1 MKIKK
6 HILFVVENKPAPLDR
21 RVWPEALLAKELG
34 FNVTVIS
41 PENERAMG
49 RHVEIDGIEIY
60 RYPKEINS
68 LKKFRFISEYIN
80 ALVWESFLS
89 LKIFFTKPFHIIHAA
104 NPPDHIFIIAIFYK
118 LFGIKFIF
126 DHHDLSPEL
135 YRVKFSKGK
144 NIVYKI
150 LMICEKFS
158 CKFADAIIST
168 NESYRKIVIQRHGV
182 DPERVFV
189 VRNDPKKKEC
199 NFKKAMKKR
208 ENGKK
213 ILLFLGS
220 INPQDGLDY
229 LLKALYYL
237 VNDLKET
244 NFICNILGGGDTLPP
259 MIQMTNKLKLD
270 NFVDFKGWV
279 TEKNKIKE
287 YLHSSDICIE
297 PAPDNEL
304 NRHSTF
310 IKVME
315 YMAAGKPIVAFDLK
329 ETRISTNNSALL
341 VRPGKVDEFAQ
352 AIKRLID
359 EPQLR
364 QKLGSNGRKRIIDKL
379 NWENTSLNLK
389 SAYDLLKI

>member
-1 MKIKK
+1 MKK
-6 HILFVVENKPAPLDR
+6 HILFIVENKPAPLDR

-34 FNVTVIS
+34 YNVTVIS

-49 RHVEIDGIEIY
+49 RYVEIDGIEIF
-60 RYPKEINS
+60 RYPKEVKS
-68 LKKFRFISEYIN
+68 LKKYRFVSEYIN
-80 ALVWESFLS
+80 ALIWESFLS
-89 LKIFFTKPFHIIHAA
+89 FKIFLTKPFHIIHAA
-104 NPPDHIFIIAIFYK
+104 NPPDHIFLIAIFYK
-118 LFGIKFIF
+118 LLGIKFIF
-126 DHHDLSPEL
+126 DHHDLTPEL
-135 YRVKFSKGK
+135 YRVKFSKSK
-144 NIVYKI
+144 NFVYKI

-158 CKFADAIIST
+158 CKLADAIIST
-168 NESYRKIVIQRHGV
+168 NESYRKIVIRRHGV
-182 DPERVFV
+182 NPERVFV
-189 VRNDPKKKEC
+189 VRNDPEIKEC
-199 NFKKAMKKR
+199 NLKKETNKR

-213 ILLFLGS
+213 NLLFLGS
-220 INPQDGLDY
+220 INPQDGVDH

-237 VNDLKET
+237 INDLKET
-244 NFICNILGGGDTLPP
+244 NFICNILGGGETLPL

-270 NFVDFKGWV
+270 NFVYFKGWV

-329 ETRISTNNSALL
+329 ETRISTNNSAIL
-341 VRPGKVDEFAQ
+341 VKPGKVDEFAA
-352 AIKRLID
+352 AIKTLID

-364 QKLGSNGRKRIIDKL
+364 LKLGSIGRRRIKNKL

-389 SAYDLLKI
+389 SAYDLLND